1 MGEVDGAHV
10 RPQDARGTAPGIP
23 WHPASPG
30 RHDRPRAT
38 RAIRNGTGTA
48 RTEQTGGACMNV
60 DQAHTAPTAI
70 PATGEPH
77 SYARLHGRW
86 PLLARG
92 VWITVV
98 VCTLGISL
106 ASLPVY
112 LAQLQTPCAGS
123 ACSYQ
128 QLTPEQ
134 VGALAGLGLSLGQY
148 AAYIVV
154 IALINMVV
162 CLAVSAVIALRRPD
176 DRMAFIVALMLV
188 TLGPLTVAESVATSP
203 SPWGVP
209 NQYLGNLCIALLLLV
224 FSLFPTG
231 RFVPRWMRWPM
242 VVLILGVVLPWTW
255 ISLLLAVGVR
265 FAFFPA
271 GLSPL
276 KIGAVDLGF
285 VVFLI
290 EVALL
295 VVVQLYRYRRVSSP
309 LQRQQ
314 TKWVVVG
321 FAGLITCWVVAIVPY
336 LIFPALAAPGSLYL
350 PAFIVLQGF
359 TLLVIPLAFGVAM
372 LRYRLW
378 DFDVLIRRTLVYG
391 PLSLTLTGVYAG
403 LVIGLQ
409 ALLGGIGLIG
419 QDSGVAIVLST
430 LAIVVLVQPVRRRLQ
445 ALIDRRFYRRKYDA
459 AKIVEAFSTTLRHE
473 VDVDQLRAQVLAV
486 VQETMQPAQVS
497 LWLRPSPGRES
508 GGSILHRRAQ
518 SAHGSQ

>member
-1 MGEVDGAHV
+1 V
-10 RPQDARGTAPGIP
+10 
-23 WHPASPG
+23 
-30 RHDRPRAT
+30 
-38 RAIRNGTGTA
+38 
-48 RTEQTGGACMNV
+48 NV
-60 DQAHTAPTAI
+60 DHALTAMA
-70 PATGEPH
+70 ASRDPH

-86 PLLARG
+86 RRLARG

-98 VCTLGISL
+98 ACTLGVSFG
-106 ASLPVY
+106 SLPVY
-112 LAQLQTPCAGS
+112 LAQLQTPCAGP

-134 VGALAGLGLSLGQY
+134 VGALEGLGLSLGQY

-154 IALINMVV
+154 IALANVVV

-231 RFVPRWMRWPM
+231 RFMPRWMRWPM
-242 VVLILGVVLPWTW
+242 VVLILGAALPWTW
-255 ISLLLAVGVR
+255 IDLLIAVGVR
-265 FAFFPA
+265 FSFFPA
-271 GLSPL
+271 GLSTL

-285 VVFLI
+285 VVFLV

-309 LQRQQ
+309 LQQQQ

-321 FAGLITCWVVAIVPY
+321 FAGLITSWVIAIVPY
-336 LIFPALAAPGSLYL
+336 LILPALAAPGSLYL
-350 PAFIVLQGF
+350 PAFTVLQGVQV
-359 TLLVIPLAFGVAM
+359 LVIPLAFGVAM

-378 DFDVLIRRTLVYG
+378 DIDTLVNRALVYG
-391 PLSLTLTGVYAG
+391 PLTVLLTAAYVG

-409 ALLGGIGLIG
+409 ALLRGLLGGSGLIG
-419 QDSGVAIVLST
+419 HDSTLAIVLST
-430 LAIVVLVQPVRRRLQ
+430 LAIVVLVGPARRRLQ

-459 AKIVEAFSTTLRHE
+459 AQTLEAFSATLRQE
-473 VDVDQLRAQVLAV
+473 VDVDALRERVLAV
-486 VQETMQPAQVS
+486 VEETMQPAHAS
-497 LWLRPSPGRES
+497 LWLHSSRPSPRRES
-508 GGSILHRRAQ
+508 GGGIAQ
-518 SAHGSQ
+518 SLAQGPHDAR